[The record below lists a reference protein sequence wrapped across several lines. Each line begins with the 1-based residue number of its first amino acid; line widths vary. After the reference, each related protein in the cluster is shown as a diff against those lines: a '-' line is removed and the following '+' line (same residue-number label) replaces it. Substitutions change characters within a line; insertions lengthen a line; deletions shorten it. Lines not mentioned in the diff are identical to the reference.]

1 MPQCGILFSK
11 EVKMIDKRVIEDYIK
26 SDVKVLVF
34 DELTSTNN
42 KARKLAEQG
51 KTGFTLVIA
60 RKQSGGRGRMGRSFF
75 SPEGGLYM
83 SLLINERLPAHMSLG
98 ITTAAAVAVA
108 RAIDKIAGGRSK
120 IKWVN
125 DVYRNGKKVCGIL
138 TEAKADC
145 DGFLKWAVLGIG
157 VNLTAPDG
165 GFPEEIAMRAGA
177 VFDEISDDCDNR
189 LCAAIVDEFMDMYRK
204 GLSPSLYLDE
214 YRDRSNVIGQR
225 IDVMRIHDGEAVPA
239 TAVAIDE
246 ECRLVVSYDDG
257 RAEALGSGDVSLRLN

>member
-1 MPQCGILFSK
+1 
-11 EVKMIDKRVIEDYIK
+11 
-26 SDVKVLVF
+26 
-34 DELTSTNN
+34 
-42 KARKLAEQG
+42 
-51 KTGFTLVIA
+51 
-60 RKQSGGRGRMGRSFF
+60 MGRSFF

-239 TAVAIDE
+239 TVTFALLVMFSALIPLVERTANAAPLVSMRLISPLMLRFLTSPEKSLNIGADTVTVWPLPSRTPQKGSAYVA
-246 ECRLVVSYDDG
+246 G
-257 RAEALGSGDVSLRLN
+257 RVMSAAR